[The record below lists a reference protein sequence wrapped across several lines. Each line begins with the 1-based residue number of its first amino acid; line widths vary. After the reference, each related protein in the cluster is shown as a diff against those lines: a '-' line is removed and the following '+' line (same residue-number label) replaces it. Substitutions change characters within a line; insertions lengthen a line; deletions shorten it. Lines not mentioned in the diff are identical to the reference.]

1 LCTKSPGKISIWNRV
16 GGDAR
21 GRQNPHHD
29 ADAEEACTVDDFVA
43 EKKARRP
50 AEPLTIEVEY

>member
-1 LCTKSPGKISIWNRV
+1 MDGKTRTTTPT
-16 GGDAR
+16 R
-21 GRQNPHHD
+21 KKRR
-29 ADAEEACTVDDFVA
+29 TVDDFVA